1 MATIDLYEAM
11 RTLRAVRRLR
21 PDPIPEDVLYRVL
34 EAATWAPTGGNR
46 QAWRIIVVKDPAR
59 KQRLGEL
66 YKQVTLPYTK
76 SYMERLAGAPEEE
89 RRKAERTIRASHYLA
104 EHFGESPVLLVVCFN
119 PEGLAVTDAKLD
131 RQSVVGGG
139 SIYPA
144 VENLL
149 LACRAEGLG
158 CVLTTL
164 LCMEEPAVRKLLGI
178 PDPWGTAA
186 VVPIGYPVLRG
197 HGPISRRSVEE
208 LAFTDAWGTPFSR
221 E

>member
-21 PDPIPEDVLYRVL
+21 PEPIPDEVLYRVL

-66 YKQVTLPYTK
+66 YKQVTLPYTT
-76 SYMERLAGAPEEE
+76 SYLEQLADRPEEE
-89 RRKAERTIRASHYLA
+89 RAKAERMLRASNYLA

-131 RQSVVGGG
+131 RLSVVGGG

-164 LCMEEPAVRKLLGI
+164 LCMEEPAVRGLLGI
-178 PDPWGTAA
+178 PEPWGTAA

-208 LAFTDAWGTPFSR
+208 LAFADAWGTPYSSK
-221 E
+221 

>member
-1 MATIDLYEAM
+1 MATVDLYEAM

-21 PDPIPEDVLYRVL
+21 PDPIPDDVLYRVL
-34 EAATWAPTGGNR
+34 EAATWAPSGGNR
-46 QAWRIIVVKDPAR
+46 QAWRIIAVKDPAR
-59 KQRLGEL
+59 KQHLGEL
-66 YKQVTLPYTK
+66 YKQITLPYTK
-76 SYMERLAGAPEEE
+76 SYMDKFAGAPEEE
-89 RRKAERTIRASHYLA
+89 RSKAERTIRSSNYLA

-119 PEGLAVTDAKLD
+119 PEGLAVTDAELD
-131 RQSVVGGG
+131 RLSVVGGG

-164 LCMEEPAVRKLLGI
+164 LCMEEPEVRKLLEI

-186 VVPIGYPVLRG
+186 VIPIGYPVLRG

-208 LAFTDAWGTPFSR
+208 LVFTDSWETPFSK
-221 E
+221 